1 MATKSYGEGFARK
14 TDREEDGGIT
24 RKELKIAEIAQ
35 ITGVSEKDIR
45 ALIRTY
51 DSLFTY
57 RTIGPVRIFPESAV
71 QVARNLIELSG
82 KGLTPEEIA
91 REVRTGDPPADS
103 EEPAA
108 AIGRSAPALSPEVV
122 IDIPVM
128 QETLARQERRIA
140 QLIAGIEREREER
153 MREAEELRETIAGL
167 QEELAVVSEWVDY
180 FDAQMDEVTLP
191 ASERIRRAFG
201 GGIDRGG
208 RAGRSG

>member
-1 MATKSYGEGFARK
+1 MTTKNYGEGFARK
-14 TDREEDGGIT
+14 TDREEGGGIT
-24 RKELKIAEIAQ
+24 RKELKTGDIAQ
-35 ITGVSEKDIR
+35 LTRVSEKDIR

-82 KGLTPEEIA
+82 KGLTPEEIV

-140 QLIAGIEREREER
+140 QLTAGIEREREER
-153 MREAEELRETIAGL
+153 MKEVEDLRETIAGL

>member
-71 QVARNLIELSG
+71 RVVRNLIELSG
-82 KGLTPEEIA
+82 KGLTPEEIV

-103 EEPAA
+103 EEPVA
-108 AIGRSAPALSPEVV
+108 AIGRRAPALRSE
-122 IDIPVM
+122 
-128 QETLARQERRIA
+128 ERRV
-140 QLIAGIEREREER
+140 GEE
-153 MREAEELRETIAGL
+153 
-167 QEELAVVSEWVDY
+167 W
-180 FDAQMDEVTLP
+180 
-191 ASERIRRAFG
+191 
-201 GGIDRGG
+201 
-208 RAGRSG
+208 RSRWAPCR